1 MKIIFNLFFVCCLL
15 QSCTAYAQENLIKN
29 GSFEI
34 LDSCPPII
42 DFPAYSSI
50 HYANGWDD
58 ACLESVNF
66 NYSSPDLFNS
76 CNSGILGVPSN
87 WHGYQNAFDGEGY
100 VGVFIDF
107 NLQGG
112 PWRDFIQNEL
122 LEPVVKGCKYKV
134 SFQFSYSSKSSY
146 KTDGLQFIFSN
157 SMLTIPND
165 AAFLNGTYFTFDED
179 SVTIIRFPELLEA
192 DTTEWWYFEREF
204 YARSP
209 ARYLTIG
216 SILIADST
224 INEFGWYIGNFGINS
239 SCRGYFDDIRL
250 IQLDSNCVAGVNEV
264 EKKES
269 VKIYPNPAKNSLT
282 ISIPNNKE
290 EMLVEF
296 IDVSG
301 RIVKAI
307 NLNTNNMQ
315 VVDVSS
321 ISAGWYAVS
330 VTRSIS
336 GRFVKPLFIED

>member
-15 QSCTAYAQENLIKN
+15 QSCVVNAQENLIQN

-42 DFPAYSSI
+42 DFPAYSSV
-50 HYANGWDD
+50 HYADGWDD

-122 LEPVVKGCKYKV
+122 LEPVIKGCKYKV

-157 SMLTIPND
+157 SKLTIPND
-165 AAFLNGTYFTFDED
+165 AAILNGTYFTFDED

-192 DTTEWWYFEREF
+192 DTTDWWYFEREF

-250 IQLDSNCVAGVNEV
+250 IQLDSNCVTGVNEV

-269 VKIYPNPAKNSLT
+269 VKVYPNPAQNSLSIFIT
-282 ISIPNNKE
+282 ENQEQTLTEIIDIFGRALLTKQLGSAELNMLDISMIP
-290 EMLVEF
+290 
-296 IDVSG
+296 
-301 RIVKAI
+301 
-307 NLNTNNMQ
+307 T
-315 VVDVSS
+315 
-321 ISAGWYAVS
+321 GWYLVRI
-330 VTRSIS
+330 T
-336 GRFVKPLFIED
+336 KPLSGSFVQSVFIE